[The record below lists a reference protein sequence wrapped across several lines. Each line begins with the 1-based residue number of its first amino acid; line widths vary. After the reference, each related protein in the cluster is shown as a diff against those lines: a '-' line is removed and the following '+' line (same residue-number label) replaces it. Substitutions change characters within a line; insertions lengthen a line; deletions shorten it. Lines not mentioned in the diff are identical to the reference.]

1 MKDNLTSD
9 EIYDLYG
16 CRIQE
21 SGIRSLYP
29 YEDGKIKMGKYCGQ
43 DYTTTYDPLSAYALR
58 KKYPVKVWGKLDE
71 RNHRAF
77 VFEKK
82 KPKAVVF

>member
-1 MKDNLTSD
+1 
-9 EIYDLYG
+9 
-16 CRIQE
+16 
-21 SGIRSLYP
+21 
-29 YEDGKIKMGKYCGQ
+29 MGKYCGQ

-82 KPKAVVF
+82 RPKAVVF